1 MPRARWAP
9 RPCRPPHVAP
19 PPRRLLA
26 SKRLTEEE
34 LGLVANLSPSSAE
47 EVRKLMP
54 SLDDR
59 ERFSDE
65 DLDQMLREIAS
76 YREFE

>member
-1 MPRARWAP
+1 M
-9 RPCRPPHVAP
+9 
-19 PPRRLLA
+19 
-26 SKRLTEEE
+26 
-34 LGLVANLSPSSAE
+34 ANLSPSSAE